1 MSRVVPLALVVLA
14 ACGTEPKPE
23 PPVFPADYATTYQE
37 VRNCRGPSE
46 HDLNYI
52 RVLASPDAVTAYTG
66 RIAPFPTGSIVLK
79 EEYDINDMTCSGPI
93 VVWTVMAKLDDGS
106 APATLDWQWQK
117 VDSHRNTV
125 NTDINK
131 CVSCHTTCTPTGS
144 RGGYAYTCTMPP

>member
-1 MSRVVPLALVVLA
+1 MNNFS
-14 ACGTEPKPE
+14 
-23 PPVFPADYATTYQE
+23 
-37 VRNCRGPSE
+37 
-46 HDLNYI
+46 
-52 RVLASPDAVTAYTG
+52 
-66 RIAPFPTGSIVLK
+66 SIVLIAVLSGCLSVGLACSSSPAAPATTVSAS
-79 EEYDINDMTCSGPI
+79 ETASLPEHAAAPTPTAREAEFLASGPI
-93 VVWTVMAKLDDGS
+93 VVWTVMQKLDDGS